1 MRDVNSL
8 IQDTITAT
16 ATGASAWV
24 FTQIGRPLEGTP
36 TTGIVT
42 QIDVTATVGNPNVLF
57 RIQTSPDGVTP
68 FEAATDQYGPMNY
81 PGERVIRTNIVYPYM
96 RLVWEFNANDPGY
109 GSSNS
114 SSSSL
119 SGQPTSSSSSGGS
132 SSITFN
138 AGIVISMF

>member
-1 MRDVNSL
+1 MRDQNSQ
-8 IQDTITAT
+8 IVASTFAT
-16 ATGASAWV
+16 STGASAWIA
-24 FTQIGRPLEGTP
+24 TQIGRPLQGTP
-36 TTGIVT
+36 TTGIVY

-57 RIQTSPDGVTP
+57 RVQGSPDQVTA
-68 FEAATDQYGPMNY
+68 FEDATDPYGSINY
-81 PGERVIRTNIVYPYM
+81 PAERVIRAQNVYQYS

-138 AGIVISMF
+138 AGIVISKF